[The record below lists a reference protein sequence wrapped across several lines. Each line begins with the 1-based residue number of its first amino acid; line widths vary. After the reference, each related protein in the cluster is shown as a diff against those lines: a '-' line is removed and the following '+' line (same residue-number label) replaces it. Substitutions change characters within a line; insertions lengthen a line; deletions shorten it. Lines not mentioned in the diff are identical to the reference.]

1 MRSIRFILKNG
12 CSFTVQCVEAEVTIA
27 DGEITGYKLSGI
39 ILNRPLF
46 IDIEQIAAVISEN
59 PLPEKKPEE

>member
-1 MRSIRFILKNG
+1 MHSVRFILKNG
-12 CSFTVQCVEAEVTIA
+12 CSFTVQCEEASVTVR
-27 DGEITGYKLSGI
+27 DGEMTGYKLSGI
-39 ILNRPLF
+39 IQNRPLF

>member
-1 MRSIRFILKNG
+1 MHSIRFILKNG
-12 CSFTVQCVEAEVTIA
+12 CSFTVQCVEAEVTI
-27 DGEITGYKLSGI
+27 EITGYKLSGI